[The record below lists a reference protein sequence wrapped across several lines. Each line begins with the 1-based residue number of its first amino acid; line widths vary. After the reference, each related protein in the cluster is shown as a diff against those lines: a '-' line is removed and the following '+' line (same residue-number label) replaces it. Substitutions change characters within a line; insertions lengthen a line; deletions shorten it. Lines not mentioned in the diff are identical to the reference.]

1 MSKKSRRA
9 RKASILEKIF
19 RFFFPKNFK
28 GELARGM
35 EMGAGKGIAKGL
47 WHLSF
52 GFGKLLRK
60 IVDPQHKMKFEKKPK
75 EGK

>member
-1 MSKKSRRA
+1 MSKKNKQA
-9 RKASILEKIF
+9 KKTSIPEKILC
-19 RFFFPKNFK
+19 FFFPKNFK

-35 EMGAGKGIAKGL
+35 EIGAGSGIAKGL